1 MMNKVVYYNTWNAE
15 NSYHILKC
23 RQETTHSLTRSP
35 LGNSTQTNCSIIS
48 ACRLFNCPQLKL
60 PNAVAPTTCQ
70 CWC

>member
-35 LGNSTQTNCSIIS
+35 LGNSTQTNCSI
-48 ACRLFNCPQLKL
+48 
-60 PNAVAPTTCQ
+60 
-70 CWC
+70 